1 MVHGQS
7 MAMNWNNAKDTP
19 SDGDGQFT
27 RGISRSLP
35 NHWKNARNPS
45 LIGAVKVASI
55 REKKPCLTRL
65 NVKPVS

>member
-1 MVHGQS
+1 MVQGQS
-7 MAMNWNNAKDTP
+7 MTMNGNKAKDTP
-19 SDGDGQFT
+19 PDGDGQFT

-45 LIGAVKVASI
+45 LIGALKVASI
-55 REKKPCLTRL
+55 WEKKPCLTHS